1 MEITREGFRW
11 MIFYDFKKGLTP
23 QQCVESLR
31 SAFGNEAPSE
41 KTVYNWFAEFRRGR
55 TSVSDEYREGRPKSV
70 VVPKNIDA
78 VRTMIKEDRHV
89 TYREIEASLGMSKT
103 AIHSILHEHLAVRKI
118 CSRWIP
124 HNLTEAQKNARV
136 NWCKEMLKKFDLG
149 RAKSVYNIVTG
160 DETWIYSYEPETK
173 QQSTVWVF
181 QDEPNPTKVVRSR
194 STSKKMI
201 ACFFGCTGH
210 VATIPLEDRRTVN
223 AEWYTTICLP
233 TVFDEIRKNNQ
244 KRRIILH
251 HDNASSHTA
260 RQTNDYLK
268 EKNIEIMSHCPYS
281 PDLSPNDFFLF
292 PNVKQKMRGQRFSSP
307 QEAVEAFQ
315 NHVFEIPTLE
325 WRKCFRDW
333 FERMQKCI
341 DLKGEYFEKQ

>member
-31 SAFGNEAPSE
+31 STFGNEAPSE

-70 VVPKNIDA
+70 VVPNNIDA

-136 NWCKEMLKKFDLG
+136 NWCKEMMKKFD
-149 RAKSVYNIVTG
+149 V
-160 DETWIYSYEPETK
+160 
-173 QQSTVWVF
+173 Q
-181 QDEPNPTKVVRSR
+181 NP
-194 STSKKMI
+194 
-201 ACFFGCTGH
+201 
-210 VATIPLEDRRTVN
+210 
-223 AEWYTTICLP
+223 YTT
-233 TVFDEIRKNNQ
+233 
-244 KRRIILH
+244 
-251 HDNASSHTA
+251 
-260 RQTNDYLK
+260 
-268 EKNIEIMSHCPYS
+268 
-281 PDLSPNDFFLF
+281 
-292 PNVKQKMRGQRFSSP
+292 
-307 QEAVEAFQ
+307 
-315 NHVFEIPTLE
+315 
-325 WRKCFRDW
+325 
-333 FERMQKCI
+333 
-341 DLKGEYFEKQ
+341 